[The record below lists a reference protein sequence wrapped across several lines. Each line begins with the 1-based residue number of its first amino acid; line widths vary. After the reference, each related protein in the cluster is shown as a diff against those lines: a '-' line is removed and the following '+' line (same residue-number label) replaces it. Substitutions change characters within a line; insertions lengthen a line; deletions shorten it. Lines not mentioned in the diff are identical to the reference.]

1 MRPTVRLTAVL
12 VAATLAVAPA
22 VTAPALADPGN
33 RTLRSGEPREAG
45 LLKEYVDRIV
55 EDTRAGLLPD
65 PATGRPLYPGAVVL
79 AARRGVVVTHEAVGS
94 ALRYADQGGT
104 ELPPDQWIPM
114 RDDTIFDMASISKLF
129 TAVVAMQLVEA
140 GRLDLDA
147 PVARYIPE
155 FAANGK
161 GEVTLRQVLTHISG
175 LPAGLN
181 VSSYPTIDERLAA
194 IYAVRPV
201 APAGTR
207 YVYSDLSL
215 IVVGKVVERLTGQ
228 PLDRLVA
235 ERISRPLGLRDTMHN
250 PPAYLRERIAPTE
263 WQPGGR
269 GLVWGE
275 VHDSTSWHLGG
286 TAGHAGVF
294 STAHDLAVFAQMLL
308 NGGRYGRARILSE
321 GAVRAML
328 TNYNT
333 AFPGADRGL
342 GFDLNKYSFMG
353 AMTTPG
359 TAGHTGF
366 TGTSLVLD
374 PAAQSFVILLT
385 NKVHPHRSWSDV
397 GSARRM
403 VATDLARALPVRPA
417 EGRSAWF
424 SGLGDNRTATLT
436 LPLQVPPDGARLSFA
451 YWWDTEPGHDLATL
465 ERSIDDGASWQP
477 VPLRLDGTSSDGVVS
492 GYQGRRWVDASA
504 DLPSAAHA
512 TLLRWRYATDAQ
524 YGGRGVY
531 VDAVRVTDHRGHPVF
546 DDSRPADAARWQPL
560 GWAPSTD

>member
-1 MRPTVRLTAVL
+1 MRSTVRLTAVL
-12 VAATLAVAPA
+12 AATTLAVAPT
-22 VTAPALADPGN
+22 VTAPALADSGN
-33 RTLRSGEPREAG
+33 PILRSGDAREAG
-45 LLKEYVDRIV
+45 LVQAHVDRIV
-55 EDTRAGLLPD
+55 EHTRAGLDPD
-65 PATGRPLYPGAVVL
+65 PATGRPLYPGAVVT
-79 AARRGVVVTHEAVGS
+79 AARRGIVVSHDAVGF
-94 ALRYADQGGT
+94 ALRYADQSGT
-104 ELPPDQWIPM
+104 ELPRDQWIPM
-114 RDDTIFDMASISKLF
+114 REDTIFDMASISKLF

-140 GRLDLDA
+140 GQLDLDA

-161 GEVTLRQVLTHISG
+161 GEVTVRQVLTHISG

-181 VSSYPTIDERLAA
+181 VTPYPTVEERLAA

-215 IVVGKVVERLTGQ
+215 IVVGKVAERLTGR

-235 ERISRPLGLRDTMHN
+235 ERISGPLGLRDTMHN
-250 PPAYLRERIAPTE
+250 PPSHLRERIAPTE

-269 GLVWGE
+269 ELVWGE
-275 VHDSTSWHLGG
+275 VHDSTSWRLGG

-294 STAHDLAVFAQMLL
+294 STARDLAVFAQMLL
-308 NGGRYGRARILSE
+308 NGGRYGSTRILSE
-321 GAVRAML
+321 ATVDEML
-328 TNYNT
+328 TNHNT
-333 AFPGADRGL
+333 AFPDADRGL
-342 GFDLNKYSFMG
+342 GFDLNKHSFMG

-374 PAAQSFVILLT
+374 PATDSFVILLT

-397 GSARRM
+397 GSARRL
-403 VATDLARALPVRPA
+403 VATDLARAVPVHPA
-417 EGRSAWF
+417 EGHSAWF

-436 LPLQVPPDGARLSFA
+436 LPLRVPSDGARLAFS
-451 YWWDTEPGHDLATL
+451 YWWDTEPGYDLATL
-465 ERSIDDGASWQP
+465 ERSTDGGGSWQP
-477 VPLRLDGTSSDGVVS
+477 VPLQLDGTSSDGTVS

-504 DLPSAAHA
+504 DLPGATGE
-512 TLLRWRYATDAQ
+512 TLLRWRYRTDTR

-531 VDAVRVTDHRGHPVF
+531 VDGVRVTDRTGQPLF
-546 DDSRPADAARWQPL
+546 EDSRPADTSRWQPD
-560 GWAPSTD
+560 GWALSTD